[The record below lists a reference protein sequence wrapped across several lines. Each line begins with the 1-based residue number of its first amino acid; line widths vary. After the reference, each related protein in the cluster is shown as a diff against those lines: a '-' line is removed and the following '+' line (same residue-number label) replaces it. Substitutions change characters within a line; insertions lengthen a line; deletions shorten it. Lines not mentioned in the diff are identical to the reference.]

1 MSWTDEYRA
10 KVREFIEGKGRKVQ
24 VEEKRFEWERDDEAN
39 VYGWVDYEAQDHI
52 REGCR
57 WIVPEGAVMYE
68 RTYSQFQDTFTENS
82 EDHGVNVR
90 GARCACGKYT
100 DVILRWDGSVTDMLH
115 TILGLPTSTNVEVE
129 L

>member
-10 KVREFIEGKGRKVQ
+10 KVREFIEAKGKKVQ
-24 VEEKRFEWERDDEAN
+24 VEEKRYEWQLDDEAN
-39 VYGWVDYEAQDHI
+39 VYGWTDYQAQEHI
-52 REGCR
+52 RSGCR
-57 WIVPEGAVMYE
+57 WIVPEGALMYE

-90 GARCACGKYT
+90 GARCACGEYT

-115 TILGLPTSTNVEVE
+115 TILGLPTSTNLEVE